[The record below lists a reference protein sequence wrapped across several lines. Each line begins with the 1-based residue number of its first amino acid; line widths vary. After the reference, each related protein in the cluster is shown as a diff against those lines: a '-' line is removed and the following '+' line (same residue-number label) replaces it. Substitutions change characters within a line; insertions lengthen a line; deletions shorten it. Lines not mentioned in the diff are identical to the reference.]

1 MPSNWRWQRLKLPQ
15 SDCRGLRRSSL
26 SSFTS
31 CFSFFFLFPPISHRV
46 VVEAGGEGESEA
58 DSLRKSD
65 VLALY
70 SLGEGVDNAV
80 KWGDVA
86 QRERERERAWGKQS
100 TGHAYGPLLVSFS
113 TAFLLTTYGP
123 SQPRLMAPL
132 PIRMG
137 KAAVT
142 KHAQGHWPGNVAPT
156 QQAYSLAPTGFIW
169 PGECEHPPP
178 THTHPRLTST
188 SYHAAHNPSAYWQ
201 CYYCPKMR
209 VWDAQ
214 SKYVC
219 EHDKAD

>member
-1 MPSNWRWQRLKLPQ
+1 MQW
-15 SDCRGLRRSSL
+15 
-26 SSFTS
+26 
-31 CFSFFFLFPPISHRV
+31 
-46 VVEAGGEGESEA
+46 SEEM
-58 DSLRKSD
+58 L
-65 VLALY
+65 L
-70 SLGEGVDNAV
+70 
-80 KWGDVA
+80 
-86 QRERERERAWGKQS
+86 RERERERAWGKQS

-169 PGECEHPPP
+169 PGECERPPSLP
-178 THTHPRLTST
+178 HPRLTST
-188 SYHAAHNPSAYWQ
+188 SYHAAHNPSASWQ
-201 CYYCPKMR
+201 CYYCPKMH

-214 SKYVC
+214 SKICVRAWQGGLKCQYPATRFVVLASSISAKWS
-219 EHDKAD
+219 ERFKSSASQESAFEGFFKELHYNAL